1 MIGASVTK
9 ELEKVGIKD
18 SVDIIISLIGFL
30 HQKIEDSNLQFL
42 TSGRMHVNNAANVK
56 SVLEINSKI

>member
-18 SVDIIISLIGFL
+18 SVNIVSLIGFL

>member
-18 SVDIIISLIGFL
+18 SANIVSLIGFL

-42 TSGRMHVNNAANVK
+42 TSRRMHVNNAANVK
-56 SVLEINSKI
+56 SVLEINNKI

>member
-18 SVDIIISLIGFL
+18 SVNIVSLIGFL

-42 TSGRMHVNNAANVK
+42 TSRRMQVNNAANVK
-56 SVLEINSKI
+56 SVLEINNKI